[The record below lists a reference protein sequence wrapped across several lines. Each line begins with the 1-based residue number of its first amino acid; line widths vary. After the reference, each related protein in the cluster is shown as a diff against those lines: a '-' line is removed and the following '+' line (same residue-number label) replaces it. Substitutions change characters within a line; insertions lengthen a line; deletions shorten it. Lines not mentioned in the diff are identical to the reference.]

1 MSLQWILWYTVFVYT
16 CKHGGSIMSTKSS
29 DVMMSMRLPKEL
41 RDSFNKVCE
50 EKNQTASRVIKAFME
65 DYVKKAEAE
74 SVNRIINGDN
84 A

>member
-1 MSLQWILWYTVFVYT
+1 MA
-16 CKHGGSIMSTKSS
+16 TKTS

-65 DYVKKAEAE
+65 DYVKKAKAGEDAFKKFDF
-74 SVNRIINGDN
+74 S
-84 A
+84 